1 MSHIER
7 LKLLL
12 FLVKDAPI
20 NYHVTIWMPHILLT
34 LLHRSIHSLHAFYL
48 ATFVCV
54 FTGLKFVRS
63 RLELPGLE
71 LISVSVESRPVHS
84 LFTGSRLERQWF
96 LDEVLVVRAG
106 RSAGTVGR
114 SPMPLRALT

>member
-12 FLVKDAPI
+12 FLVKDASI
-20 NYHVTIWMPHILLT
+20 NDHVAIWMPHTLLT

-48 ATFVCV
+48 ASHFCLCVHRFEVCQIKV
-54 FTGLKFVRS
+54 GITWVGT
-63 RLELPGLE
+63 
-71 LISVSVESRPVHS
+71 VESRPVHS
-84 LFTGSRLERQWF
+84 LFPGSWLERQWF
-96 LDEVLVVRAG
+96 LDEILVIRAG
-106 RSAGTVGR
+106 RSAGTIGR